1 MVTNKGN
8 IMDGLLP
15 AANSML
21 DDEQNGALIS
31 IDRRDFSVES
41 YGLTPFPTKD
51 VRTNRIGVDW
61 L

>member
-1 MVTNKGN
+1 
-8 IMDGLLP
+8 MDGLLP

-21 DDEQNGALIS
+21 DDEQNGALSS

>member
-1 MVTNKGN
+1 
-8 IMDGLLP
+8 MDGLLP

-21 DDEQNGALIS
+21 DDEQNGALSS

-41 YGLTPFPTKD
+41 YGLTPFPMKD